1 MEKEFE
7 KTRFC
12 KISSKDIEADPGAF
26 IDLVSK
32 PKFVCMKC
40 HRVSANKGNL
50 CKPEKLKKLAKKAA

>member
-1 MEKEFE
+1 MGTEFE

-12 KISSKDIEADPGAF
+12 KLSSQDIEEHPGAF

-50 CKPEKLKKLAKKAA
+50 CKPEKLKKLMRKVG